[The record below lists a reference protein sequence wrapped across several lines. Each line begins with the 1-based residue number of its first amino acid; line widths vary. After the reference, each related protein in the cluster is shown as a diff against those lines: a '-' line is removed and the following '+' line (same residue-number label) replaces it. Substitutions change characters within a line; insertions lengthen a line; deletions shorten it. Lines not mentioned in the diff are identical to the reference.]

1 MRHAFDD
8 TRRRRVLACNFMREW
23 APQSWRSKPAA
34 QQPAY
39 PSAEELDRAVD
50 ELHRLPPLVT
60 SWEIDALKAQLAG
73 CAAGT
78 RFLLQGGDCAERFA
92 DCTSDVITS
101 KLKILLQMSLVLVQG
116 GERPVTRVGRF
127 AGQYAKPRSEDF
139 ETRDGVTLPSFR
151 GDSVNRS
158 GFTLE
163 ERTPDP
169 HLLLRAY
176 ERSALTLNFIRA
188 LIRSGFADLHHP
200 ENWDLAFARH
210 SPLAAEYAAI
220 AKRVS
225 GSLQFMENILGV
237 QNGEMR
243 WVDFFSSHEA
253 LQLHYEEAQ
262 TRQVPSH
269 TGWYN
274 LSTHFPWI
282 GMRTLQL
289 DGAHVEYFR
298 GIVNP
303 IGIKVGPGFTKDL
316 VARLL
321 DVLHPHNEPGRLTLI
336 HRLGNKGV
344 GDTLPKLIDTV
355 RATGKTVVWCCDPM
369 HGNTIATSDGTKT
382 RHFDD
387 IVGELEQ
394 AFAIHRAT
402 GSHLG
407 GVHIELTG
415 EDVTECL
422 GGARNLSDTDLKRAY
437 RSEVDPR
444 LNYEQALEVAMR
456 IGRLMAE

>member
-1 MRHAFDD
+1 MKD
-8 TRRRRVLACNFMREW
+8 W
-23 APQSWRSKPAA
+23 APQSWRSKPAI
-34 QQPAY
+34 QQAAY
-39 PSAEELDRAVD
+39 PSIEALECAVEELR
-50 ELHRLPPLVT
+50 RFPPLVT
-60 SWEIDALKAQLAG
+60 SWEIDALKTQLAA
-73 CAAGT
+73 CAAGK

-92 DCTSDVITS
+92 DCTPDVITS
-101 KLKILLQMSLVLVQG
+101 NLKILLQMSLVLVQG
-116 GERPVTRVGRF
+116 GEQPVTRVGRF
-127 AGQYAKPRSEDF
+127 AGQYAKPRSADV

-158 GFTLE
+158 GFTLD

-169 HLLLRAY
+169 RLLVRAY
-176 ERSALTLNFIRA
+176 ERSALTLNFIRS
-188 LIRSGFADLHHP
+188 LVRSGFADLHHP
-200 ENWDLAFARH
+200 ENWDLDFARH
-210 SPLAAEYAAI
+210 SPLAEEYAAI

-225 GSLQFMENILGV
+225 GSLHFMENILGV

-262 TRQVPSH
+262 TRQVPRHS
-269 TGWYN
+269 GWYN
-274 LSTHFPWI
+274 LTTHFPWI

-289 DGAHVEYFR
+289 DGGHVEYFR

-303 IGIKVGPGFTKDL
+303 IGIKVGPGLTADHLK
-316 VARLL
+316 RLL
-321 DVLHPHNEPGRLTLI
+321 DILDPDNEPGRLTLI
-336 HRLGNKGV
+336 HRLGNKGIA
-344 GDTLPKLIDTV
+344 DALPKLIEAV
-355 RATGKTVVWCCDPM
+355 RTSGKPVVWCCDPM
-369 HGNTIATSDGTKT
+369 HGNTMTTIDGTKT

-394 AFAIHRAT
+394 AFAIHRAA
-402 GSHLG
+402 GCYLG

-422 GGARNLSDTDLKRAY
+422 GGARNLSNSDLKRAY

-456 IGRLMAE
+456 IGRLMGNV

>member
-1 MRHAFDD
+1 MEALECA
-8 TRRRRVLACNFMREW
+8 V
-23 APQSWRSKPAA
+23 
-34 QQPAY
+34 
-39 PSAEELDRAVD
+39 EELRCF
-50 ELHRLPPLVT
+50 PPLVT
-60 SWEIDALKAQLAG
+60 SWEIDALKTQLAA
-73 CAAGT
+73 CAAGK

-92 DCTSDVITS
+92 DCTPDVITS
-101 KLKILLQMSLVLVQG
+101 NLKILLQMSLVLVHG

-127 AGQYAKPRSEDF
+127 AGQYAKPRSADV
-139 ETRDGVTLPSFR
+139 ETRDGITLPSFR

-158 GFTLE
+158 GFTLD

-169 HLLLRAY
+169 RLLVRAY
-176 ERSALTLNFIRA
+176 ERSALTLNFIRS
-188 LIRSGFADLHHP
+188 LVRSGFADLHHP
-200 ENWDLAFARH
+200 ENWDLDFARH
-210 SPLAAEYAAI
+210 SPLAEEYAAI

-225 GSLQFMENILGV
+225 GSLHFMENILGV
-237 QNGEMR
+237 HNGEMR

-262 TRQVPSH
+262 TRQVPRHS
-269 TGWYN
+269 GWYN
-274 LSTHFPWI
+274 LTTHFPWI

-289 DGAHVEYFR
+289 DGGHVEYFR

-303 IGIKVGPGFTKDL
+303 IGIKVGPGLTADHL
-316 VARLL
+316 QRLL
-321 DVLHPHNEPGRLTLI
+321 DILDPDNELGRLTLI
-336 HRLGNKGV
+336 HRLGNKGIAEA
-344 GDTLPKLIDTV
+344 LPKLIEAV
-355 RATGKTVVWCCDPM
+355 RGSGKTVVWCCDPM
-369 HGNTIATSDGTKT
+369 HGNTITTSDGTKT

-387 IVGELEQ
+387 IIGELEQ
-394 AFAIHRAT
+394 AFAIHRAA

-422 GGARNLSDTDLKRAY
+422 GGARNLSNSDLKRAY

-456 IGRLMAE
+456 IGRLMGNV